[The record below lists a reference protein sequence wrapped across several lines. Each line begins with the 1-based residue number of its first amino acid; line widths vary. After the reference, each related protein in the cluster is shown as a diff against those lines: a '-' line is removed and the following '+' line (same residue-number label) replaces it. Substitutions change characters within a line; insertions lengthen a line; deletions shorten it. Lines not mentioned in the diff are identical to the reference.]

1 MNFWPHFPFLS
12 ILSIFLPALSIFIQ
26 CFQRNL
32 LQISMSHRSLIV
44 SFAKIGLVQG
54 RTLFKGVITIALFAV
69 ILAQFGRNTKKKIAP
84 NCIQ

>member
-1 MNFWPHFPFLS
+1 
-12 ILSIFLPALSIFIQ
+12 
-26 CFQRNL
+26 
-32 LQISMSHRSLIV
+32 MSHRSLIV